1 MDFLI
6 KLTKIN
12 KVFEI
17 IEIYLMYTV
26 FSVKSLAREGK
37 RVYKILKLGNLKVA
51 REKLSYLVSRDTE
64 KMDKFENDIKK
75 LYPWKNLTELEY
87 SNSPEYYKYRMY
99 IYSPE
104 NKEEF
109 MAYLIVYDTING
121 EWKRFYSKDFW
132 NKNDENDAGMIEIME
147 EVGAKTTDDI
157 AY

>member
-1 MDFLI
+1 MD
-6 KLTKIN
+6 K
-12 KVFEI
+12 
-17 IEIYLMYTV
+17 
-26 FSVKSLAREGK
+26 KSEVPNHHSDHIVAAVDNALNHAREEFERK
-37 RVYKILKLGNLKVA
+37 EKQA
-51 REKLSYLVSRDTE
+51 RELLLNSVTQY
-64 KMDKFENDIKK
+64 
-75 LYPWKNLTELEY
+75 KNLTELEY

-147 EVGAKTTDDI
+147 EMGTKATDDI

>member
-1 MDFLI
+1 MIVL
-6 KLTKIN
+6 N
-12 KVFEI
+12 KEGSKADLMY
-17 IEIYLMYTV
+17 IEIADY
-26 FSVKSLAREGK
+26 
-37 RVYKILKLGNLKVA
+37 I
-51 REKLSYLVSRDTE
+51 
-64 KMDKFENDIKK
+64 DKFENDVNK

-132 NKNDENDAGMIEIME
+132 NKNDENDAGMIEVME
-147 EVGAKTTDDI
+147 EMGTKATDDI